1 MLNIHKY
8 GKMFGTDG
16 IRGKVNQWPMT
27 AEIALKVAMAAGKIF
42 MGKGGSKLHRVVIGK
57 DTRLSGYMFEPS
69 LVAGFTSIGM
79 DCLTLGPVPTPGV
92 SRLTRSFRA
101 DLGVMISASHN
112 SFADNGIKIFGPDG
126 FKLSD
131 EIEMKISK
139 MVAKP
144 IDLALP
150 ENLGRVKRLEDA
162 GGRYIEVVK
171 SCLPRGQRLEGLK
184 VVLDCANGAGYKVA
198 PQTLFELGAE
208 VIPISVSPDGF
219 NINENCGAVY
229 PEKMATAV
237 KAHRADVGI
246 AFDGDAD
253 RLIMCDEKGSII
265 NGDQILAVLA
275 NRMKSENKLNNST
288 VVGTIMSNYGL
299 QLWLEK
305 IGIKFLRTSVGDR
318 FISEEIHNKELS
330 LGGEPSG
337 HILIPSL
344 SLTGDA
350 LLNSLMMLIEL
361 VKENKPASK
370 VFNKFIAIPQTL
382 KNISNVD
389 KTLLKDFKIINEIDN
404 IQNKVMNNCRL
415 VVRESGTEP
424 VVRIMAESNDRK
436 LINFAINEI
445 ENLLKKNS

>member
-1 MLNIHKY
+1 MTESQKSKNL
-8 GKMFGTDG
+8 FGTDG
-16 IRGKVNQWPMT
+16 IRGQVNQWPMT
-27 AEIALKVAMAAGKIF
+27 SQMALKVAMSAGKIF
-42 MGKGGSKLHRVVIGK
+42 IGKGGSNLHRVVIGK
-57 DTRLSGYMFEPS
+57 DTRLSGYMLEPS

-112 SFADNGIKIFGPDG
+112 HFGDNGIKIFGPDG
-126 FKLSD
+126 LKLSD
-131 EIEMKISK
+131 EIEIKISK
-139 MVAKP
+139 MVEKP
-144 IDLALP
+144 TKLAEP
-150 ENLGRVKRLEDA
+150 EKLGRVKRLEDA

-184 VVLDCANGAGYKVA
+184 VVVDCANGAGYKVA

-208 VIPISVSPDGF
+208 VIPISASPNGF

-229 PEKMATAV
+229 PEKMSSAV
-237 KAHRADVGI
+237 KYHRAHVGI

-253 RLIMCDEKGSII
+253 RLIMADEKGKII

-275 NRMKSENKLNNST
+275 NRMKIDNLLKDST
-288 VVGTIMSNYGL
+288 VVGTSMSNYGL
-299 QLWLEK
+299 QLWLERL
-305 IGIKFLRTSVGDR
+305 GIKLLRTKVGDR
-318 FISEEIHNKELS
+318 FISEEMHNRKLS

-337 HILIPSL
+337 HILIPGL

-361 VKENKPASK
+361 VREKKPASK
-370 VFNKFIAIPQTL
+370 VFNKFNAIPQVT
-382 KNISNVD
+382 KNISNID
-389 KTLLKDFKIINEIDN
+389 KSILKSDKILDKINK
-404 IQNKVMNNCRL
+404 IQNQIKGSCRL
-415 VVRESGTEP
+415 IVRESGTEP
-424 VVRIMAESNDRK
+424 IIRIMAESSDKK

-445 ENLLKKNS
+445 ESLIRNNS